1 MGMGPLGFLASNR
14 AEVWE
19 KRVYLSCRNSSAV
32 GSVVS
37 SKIRRGDWGLPWC
50 IFTEKEIVPYIGS
63 GIDWYRLI
71 TAMNRDK
78 ISVMCSIVQEIGA
91 GINPLALAHP
101 FVPGAAPATR

>member
-1 MGMGPLGFLASNR
+1 MGETCLLELSQLLGGRVRGVLEDQAGGLGFAL
-14 AEVWE
+14 VHLHG
-19 KRVYLSCRNSSAV
+19 K
-32 GSVVS
+32 
-37 SKIRRGDWGLPWC
+37 GDR
-50 IFTEKEIVPYIGS
+50 PYIGS